1 MTDFSNYDEE
11 KIDWTTW
18 DRSMRSTQDSDGV
31 DIQVYGRWA
40 TTPHGNKIT
49 IPGQKGDIRF
59 FDLIPD
65 CLHDDYQKL
74 KITVEVVND
83 D

>member
-1 MTDFSNYDEE
+1 MTDVFEYDSD
-11 KIDWTTW
+11 KTDWTTW
-18 DRSMRSTQDSDGV
+18 DRSMRSSQDDGEI

-40 TTPHGNKIT
+40 TTPHGNKIRV
-49 IPGQKGDIRF
+49 PGRKGDVRF

-74 KITVEVVND
+74 RITVEVVD
-83 D
+83 DE